1 MPHNAAPSNTN
12 TATCKGEDTRSLLSI
27 EFVHSPGLSVA
38 AAHLTIWG
46 GGPVR
51 DVRNVGGGMA
61 TDRAVQNHR
70 ITRSGTAHRVLRSEL
85 DDYDLKFKVSL

>member
-12 TATCKGEDTRSLLSI
+12 TAICKGEDTRSLLSI
-27 EFVHSPGLSVA
+27 AIVLSPSSSVA
-38 AAHLTIWG
+38 AQCMTTWG

-61 TDRAVQNHR
+61 PDRTV
-70 ITRSGTAHRVLRSEL
+70 
-85 DDYDLKFKVSL
+85 